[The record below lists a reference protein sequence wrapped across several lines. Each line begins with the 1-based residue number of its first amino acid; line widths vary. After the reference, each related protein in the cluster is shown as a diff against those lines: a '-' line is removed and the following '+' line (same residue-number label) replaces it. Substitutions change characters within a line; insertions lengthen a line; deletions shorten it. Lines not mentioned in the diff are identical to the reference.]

1 MTWTHDKEYDF
12 DRVEGLHCHITLEK
26 RPHYCDRGN
35 FIAKIFVK
43 GQLQSPLQASAGGR
57 RTAKGFGLEIDYSD
71 GWPRY
76 YFDEARAK
84 AEIEAWLVKR
94 KEAVT

>member
-1 MTWTHDKEYDF
+1 MTWETIDSA
-12 DRVEGLHCHITLEK
+12 GLKYQLLQGKACVIYLEP

-35 FIAKIFVK
+35 FIAKIFNREDV
-43 GQLQSPLQASAGGR
+43 P
-57 RTAKGFGLEIDYSD
+57 TAAITEFSLDDQD

-94 KEAVT
+94 KQAIT

>member
-1 MTWTHDKEYDF
+1 MNWQRITDHGQPHDLIQGKACTIY
-12 DRVEGLHCHITLEK
+12 LES

-35 FIAKIFVK
+35 FIAKIFPREGVSTN
-43 GQLQSPLQASAGGR
+43 LI
-57 RTAKGFGLEIDYSD
+57 LELSLDEQD

-84 AEIEAWLVKR
+84 AEIEAWLTKR
-94 KEAVT
+94 KQAIP

>member
-1 MTWTHDKEYDF
+1 MKWKQ
-12 DRVEGLHCHITLEK
+12 VGGAEGHGTYQTILGKGCAITLEP

-35 FIAKIFVK
+35 FIAKIFPRSDVTPAEVMALNLDE
-43 GQLQSPLQASAGGR
+43 Q
-57 RTAKGFGLEIDYSD
+57 D

-76 YFDEARAK
+76 FFDEARAK

-94 KEAVT
+94 KQAIA

>member
-1 MTWTHDKEYDF
+1 MTWEVIENYQVIRGKACE
-12 DRVEGLHCHITLEK
+12 IILEP

-35 FIAKIFVK
+35 FIAKIFLRDK
-43 GQLQSPLQASAGGR
+43 TP
-57 RTAKGFGLEIDYSD
+57 TAEILALNLDEQD

-94 KEAVT
+94 KQTIP